1 MKRDKLN
8 IFILIRGKFTEKTNC
23 VANSVASDY
32 MQPILV
38 KYIGEIDKTPIAGKI
53 SMVNRTK

>member
-8 IFILIRGKFTEKTNC
+8 IFILIRGKFIEKINC
-23 VANSVASDY
+23 VVNSVVLDY
-32 MQPILV
+32 MQLILV
-38 KYIGEIDKTPIAGKI
+38 KYIGEIDKILIVGKI